1 MPRRSSWLSP
11 AFGPNTVSASSSS
24 SVGGSSPIERTSAAG
39 LMFTVSSG
47 SWQVASMMSSSL
59 LLPHRLTGLVTSSRG
74 AQFHAGAACVAAI
87 HSTIASA
94 ASGEGST
101 TYRVSA
107 CVQLVEQP
115 GADRRPVI
123 ALSEAERRW
132 CFAVAFRARQ
142 TTPAGGW
149 TANEHVG
156 GLTVPSVKVEASRS
170 L

>member
-1 MPRRSSWLSP
+1 MRIPRRSSWLSP

-24 SVGGSSPIERTSAAG
+24 SVGGSALIDRTRAAG

-74 AQFHAGAACVAAI
+74 AQFHAGAAWVAAI
-87 HSTIASA
+87 HNTIASA

-107 CVQLVEQP
+107 ACTSSRSRAPIGCRHAAPPAVL
-115 GADRRPVI
+115 GSRR
-123 ALSEAERRW
+123 
-132 CFAVAFRARQ
+132 
-142 TTPAGGW
+142 AGGRRS
-149 TANEHVG
+149 APG
-156 GLTVPSVKVEASRS
+156 RQAPSGAAPARRS
-170 L
+170 SGR